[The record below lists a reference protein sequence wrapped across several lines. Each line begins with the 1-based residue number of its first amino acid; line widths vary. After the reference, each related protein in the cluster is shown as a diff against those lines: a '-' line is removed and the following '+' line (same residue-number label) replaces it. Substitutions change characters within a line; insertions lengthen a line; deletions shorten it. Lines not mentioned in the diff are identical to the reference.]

1 MFARYLRRT
10 SFGRFASCTFMSCNT
25 SFCAIWSSVNFF
37 AMIEA
42 DADADRALL
51 ELLAAPLF
59 LATIVTLRGSY
70 ARNWGVAAA
79 VGFFTLS
86 LFTKIVKKNI
96 SFQQPPATKTIRGHH
111 PQGRTHP
118 TVTQFNFAWELL
130 VGVVVVAHLVR
141 STVAFALCSCCVRVV
156 LCCGADGAPVLVCE
170 VHSSAP
176 SPTNHA
182 AASANT
188 APTTLPLNTLHR
200 RLTRSSSRSSL
211 LQLTVTPTHSLLAR
225 KWRRRLTRHRAYNC
239 NWCDG
244 AALHS
249 PAAAGN

>member
-156 LCCGADGAPVLVCE
+156 LCCVVLCCVVWCWWCASFG
-170 VHSSAP
+170 VRGPLVRTQPHKSCSSERQHRANNAASQHAP
-176 SPTNHA
+176 SSPDTLLVTLVVVA
-182 AASANT
+182 AHCHSH
-188 APTTLPLNTLHR
+188 TLTVGAKMAQTSHTPPR
-200 RLTRSSSRSSL
+200 
-211 LQLTVTPTHSLLAR
+211 LQL
-225 KWRRRLTRHRAYNC
+225 
-239 NWCDG
+239 
-244 AALHS
+244 
-249 PAAAGN
+249 